1 MDIKTDMLMRTYKHF
16 SRDGRERNM
25 NNMGRKNL
33 ALFIL
38 IALIASILPSN
49 PVSASSTNELP
60 WPLDTQYG
68 ITTGYYYS
76 GGRPHNGVDMAAP
89 SGTPI
94 YANFSGTAEY
104 YQVYTT
110 IGGTNYLTSYGNC
123 VYLTSTDRKYYA
135 IFGHMNA
142 FNGFSLTIPSSRTR
156 QQSGNTGMIAIG
168 SKHVSAGEVLGYVGT
183 TGNSTGNHLHYGL
196 KINGSFV
203 DPTVRLNRNV
213 SAKDSYITHVD
224 LSILA
229 SDEDGYMVQCVVENS
244 DLTGELKLA
253 SWAETRGTENV
264 KWTSMVE
271 VEKNVFRLYVP
282 FSDHDNIRDKYYN
295 DVYIHYGQANM
306 MSIGRIV
313 FDHRIAYAEEFK
325 VLDSDANGYMVQC
338 IVNDS
343 DITGELVLATWA
355 ESRGTEKAVWTK
367 MVEVEKNVFRLYV
380 PFLDH
385 ENVRDKYYNDVYMRR
400 GEANEQCLERLLTFD
415 HRLPEAESFEILDS
429 DEGGYMVQCIVN
441 NSDLTGELTLATW
454 AESRGTG
461 QAVWTKMVE
470 VEKNVFKLYVPF
482 SDHGNV
488 RDMYY
493 NDVYMKLGTDE
504 EQCLGRLLPF
514 DHRLI
519 VPYGDPDFILP
530 ADIETIKESAFEN
543 SAMTIA
549 YIPDGCK
556 TISAYAFKNCKK
568 LTQIRI
574 PVGCTIADTAF
585 YGCNEIYIFGKAGS
599 SAETFCS
606 NHDNCVFIEE

>member
-1 MDIKTDMLMRTYKHF
+1 M
-16 SRDGRERNM
+16 
-25 NNMGRKNL
+25 
-33 ALFIL
+33 
-38 IALIASILPSN
+38 
-49 PVSASSTNELP
+49 
-60 WPLDTQYG
+60 
-68 ITTGYYYS
+68 
-76 GGRPHNGVDMAAP
+76 
-89 SGTPI
+89 
-94 YANFSGTAEY
+94 
-104 YQVYTT
+104 
-110 IGGTNYLTSYGNC
+110 
-123 VYLTSTDRKYYA
+123 
-135 IFGHMNA
+135 
-142 FNGFSLTIPSSRTR
+142 
-156 QQSGNTGMIAIG
+156 
-168 SKHVSAGEVLGYVGT
+168 
-183 TGNSTGNHLHYGL
+183 
-196 KINGSFV
+196 
-203 DPTVRLNRNV
+203 
-213 SAKDSYITHVD
+213 
-224 LSILA
+224 
-229 SDEDGYMVQCVVENS
+229 ENS

-271 VEKNVFRLYVP
+271 VEKNVFKLYVP
-282 FSDHDNIRDKYYN
+282 FSDHENIRDKYYN
-295 DVYIHYGQANM
+295 DVYIHYGQENM
-306 MSIGRIV
+306 KCIGRIV
-313 FDHRIAYAEEFK
+313 FDHRVAYAEEFK

-343 DITGELVLATWA
+343 DI
-355 ESRGTEKAVWTK
+355 
-367 MVEVEKNVFRLYV
+367 
-380 PFLDH
+380 
-385 ENVRDKYYNDVYMRR
+385 
-400 GEANEQCLERLLTFD
+400 
-415 HRLPEAESFEILDS
+415 
-429 DEGGYMVQCIVN
+429 
-441 NSDLTGELTLATW
+441 TGELTLATW